1 MMQLTNEEQAQIA
14 RIKEKIP
21 RIAALDPECKL
32 FGSEGWKYQ
41 WPKPTREAKIASW
54 EKKHGV
60 TLPREYR
67 IFLRHIAN
75 GGPAHAY
82 GLESLGSTEIY
93 GDITKESPIP
103 LYMTQQDVD
112 VLNAGRTEEDD
123 EFSFFD
129 GALTILT
136 LGCTYDICLV
146 VTGQYRGRLMLTDGD
161 EEYPFDFIYDKN
173 FLDWYE
179 R

>member
-1 MMQLTNEEQAQIA
+1 MQLTNEEQAQIA

-32 FGSEGWKYQ
+32 FGSESWKYQ
-41 WPKPTREAKIASW
+41 WPKPASEAKIASW
-54 EKKHGV
+54 EKKHSV

-67 IFLRHIAN
+67 IFLRYIAN

-82 GLESLGSTEIY
+82 GLESLSGIDIY

-112 VLNAGRTEEDD
+112 VLNAGVQKMLKNIV
-123 EFSFFD
+123 F
-129 GALTILT
+129 LTAH
-136 LGCTYDICLV
+136 
-146 VTGQYRGRLMLTDGD
+146 
-161 EEYPFDFIYDKN
+161 
-173 FLDWYE
+173 
-179 R
+179 